1 MWPRCITI
9 LFQDERNFR
18 IASNVRSTLDDPAP
32 THLDAHISAC
42 LACRRRWDQAVQL
55 DRLRRESSD
64 VTLASSHARVVQL
77 PSQGVLYTAM
87 LSPLGTLWIAAGPQG
102 LVRVDSFVDEV
113 AFCHAIE
120 RDGYGI
126 PCLAP
131 PELDGI
137 TAQFEEY
144 FAGRRTA
151 FALPIDLS
159 RETPFRRAVLEAV
172 LSVPFGVVQS
182 YQDIAFSVGKPAAAR
197 AVAGV
202 VATSPISL
210 VIPCHRIIRSDGTAG
225 EYAVRTLGS
234 CGAHYKLMLLS
245 LEGLTRIIDT
255 TGECAM

>member
-1 MWPRCITI
+1 M
-9 LFQDERNFR
+9 
-18 IASNVRSTLDDPAP
+18 
-32 THLDAHISAC
+32 
-42 LACRRRWDQAVQL
+42 QL
-55 DRLRRESSD
+55 DKLRREASV
-64 VTLASSHARVVQL
+64 VTLASSQPRMVQL
-77 PSQGVLYTAM
+77 PSHDILYTAM

-120 RDGYGI
+120 RVGVGI
-126 PCLAP
+126 PHFAP
-131 PELDGI
+131 AQLDGI

-144 FAGRRTA
+144 FAGRRTD
-151 FALPIDLS
+151 FDLPIDLS
-159 RETPFRRAVLEAV
+159 RQTPFRRAVLEAV
-172 LSVPFGVVQS
+172 LSVPYGVVQS
-182 YQDIAFSVGKPAAAR
+182 YQDIAFSVGKPAAVR

-245 LEGLTRIIDT
+245 LEGLTRIRHAP
-255 TGECAM
+255 GWPPRGS